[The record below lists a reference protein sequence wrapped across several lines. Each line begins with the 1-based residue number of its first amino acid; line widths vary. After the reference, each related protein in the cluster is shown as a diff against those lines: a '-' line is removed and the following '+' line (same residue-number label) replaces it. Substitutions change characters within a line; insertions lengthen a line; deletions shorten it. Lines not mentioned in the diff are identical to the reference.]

1 MAKFSAPA
9 PALWPVLA
17 LMLNAFV
24 WGVSWWPFRELQA
37 HGLHPLWST
46 TLIYVLSLACL
57 LALRPGALRSFAGH
71 PMLWLL
77 MAASGLTNVG
87 FNWAVTMG
95 DVVRVVLLFYLMPA
109 WTVLLAWPLLGEKPT
124 AGALARLALAMAGVF
139 IVLQTGEGGWPM
151 PREAADWLALLG
163 GLSFAL
169 TNILL
174 RKLQHAPA
182 DARIAAMF
190 SGGALMALAAG
201 LVGMG
206 HGIVAAPP
214 APSFA
219 WAGVAL
225 VLGLA
230 FLIGNVALQYGAAR
244 LSAHTTALVMLS
256 EVIFASAS
264 SVALGAAELTQR
276 TWIGGALIVA
286 AAAWSAWPERSP
298 PHAAAT
304 APAAGAK

>member
-1 MAKFSAPA
+1 MKWTTA

-24 WGVSWWPFRELQA
+24 WGVSWWPFRELQSQS
-37 HGLHPLWST
+37 LHPLWST
-46 TLIYVLSLACL
+46 ALIYVLSLACL
-57 LALRPGALRSFAGH
+57 LALRPGALRSFAGQ
-71 PMLWLL
+71 PLLWLL
-77 MAASGLTNVG
+77 VVAAGLTNVG
-87 FNWAVTMG
+87 FNWAVTVG

-124 AGALARLALAMAGVF
+124 AGALARLALALAGVF
-139 IVLQTGEGGWPM
+139 TVLQTGASGWTWPL

-163 GLSFAL
+163 GFSFAL

-174 RKLQHAPA
+174 RRLQHAPA

-190 SGGALMALAAG
+190 GGGALMALAAG
-201 LVGMG
+201 FIGMA
-206 HGIVAAPP
+206 HGIVNAPP
-214 APSFA
+214 APGFG
-219 WAGVAL
+219 WVGVAL

-230 FLIGNVALQYGAAR
+230 FLVGNIGLQYGAAR

-286 AAAWSAWPERSP
+286 AAVWSAWPERTVP
-298 PHAAAT
+298 AAAD
-304 APAAGAK
+304 AISAK